1 MWRRLTSPF
10 REFGIVAG
18 TLYLLNRVLRML
30 SPDCGVFVYD
40 LMAQPITGRPMLP
53 ANLAKNLRF
62 AEIERGDPQID
73 SMPARED
80 IKAARFEQG
89 ATCLGAYRKDELLGY
104 VWFCTKRYEEDEVRC
119 TYELADVDRSVFDFD
134 LVVLPKH
141 RMGIGFTAIWHGAN
155 SYLRKRG
162 IHYTYSRLTRFNVVS
177 RRAHD
182 HLQWRRVGQAL
193 FLKMWVVEM
202 MLSTLRPYAAVTWR
216 PGQRIA
222 LQLRSDASNPPVAA
236 SVDDESRRVVSGKE
250 SSP

>member
-18 TLYLLNRVLRML
+18 TLYLLNRLLQTL
-30 SPDCGVFVYD
+30 SPVCGVFVYD

-62 AEIERGDPQID
+62 AEIERGDPQLEL
-73 SMPARED
+73 MPARED

-104 VWFCTKRYEEDEVRC
+104 IWFCTRRYEEDEVRC

-155 SYLRKRG
+155 AYLRERG
-162 IHYTYSRLTRFNVVS
+162 IQYTFSRLTRFNVVS

-193 FLKMWVVEM
+193 FLKLWTLEM
-202 MLSTLRPYAAVTWR
+202 MLSTLRPYSAMTWR
-216 PGQRIA
+216 RGQRIA
-222 LQLRSDASNPPVAA
+222 LQLSPDAFKSSVAA
-236 SVDDESRRVVSGKE
+236 SVDDEPHAVSGKE